1 MSRTVPGN
9 VQIYHSKM
17 PSRTAEK
24 RRTTLRMS
32 LLVDQTSYALRSAS
46 RHRRCTKHDL
56 KKQGVCAYKKGDT
69 GMKWI

>member
-17 PSRTAEK
+17 PPRTAEK

-32 LLVDQTSYALRSAS
+32 LLVDQTSCGLWSAS

-56 KKQGVCAYKKGDT
+56 KKQGIYEDKKGDT
-69 GMKWI
+69 GMTWL